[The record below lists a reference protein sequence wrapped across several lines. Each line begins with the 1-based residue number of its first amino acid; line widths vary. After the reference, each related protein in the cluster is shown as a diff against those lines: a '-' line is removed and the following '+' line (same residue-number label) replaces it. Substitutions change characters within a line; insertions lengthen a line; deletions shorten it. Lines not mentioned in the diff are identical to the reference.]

1 MSASRLAP
9 ALCLVVASAAVSV
22 TGCGAP
28 PARAPTVALRISGG
42 PANASVTVDDEPIG
56 SFDGVAA
63 HGVAL
68 PPGRHRLTVEADGY
82 FPSDQVVEA
91 ELGAP
96 PVQLKVQLEK
106 IPR

>member
-1 MSASRLAP
+1 MLPVRSSPLLVAALVSA
-9 ALCLVVASAAVSV
+9 CAAQ
-22 TGCGAP
+22 
-28 PARAPTVALRISGG
+28 PARSPTVALRISGG
-42 PANASVTVDDEPIG
+42 PPNASVTVDDEPIG

-82 FPSDQVVEA
+82 FPSDQVVDA

-96 PVQLKVQLEK
+96 PVRLQVQLEK

>member
-9 ALCLVVASAAVSV
+9 VLCLVTVVAAATS
-22 TGCGAP
+22 TGCAGQAP
-28 PARAPTVALRISGG
+28 RSATVPLRIAGG
-42 PANASVTVDDEPIG
+42 PPNASVTVDDEPIG

-82 FPSDQVVEA
+82 FPSDQLLDA
-91 ELGAP
+91 ELGGP
-96 PVQLKVQLEK
+96 PLRLQVQLEK